1 MKHSALCL
9 TLLLVVVFLSSVLI
23 TPAWAPPN
31 EKPEKLTIGTIGY
44 HPPAQAFYVYLT
56 AQFGIAQA
64 GDHVDFMIATTL
76 VVTWNGNTIT
86 LTDEMPLLRAVTP
99 TIPEPGAPVPLALV
113 SIDWDRIGGTVT
125 GNVAVDVTTQIV
137 NKVGNTIG
145 PPAIASATVDVGTGQ

>member
-31 EKPEKLTIGTIGY
+31 EKPEKLSFGTISY
-44 HPPAQAFYVYLT
+44 NTPAQAFSVYLL

-64 GDHVDFMIATTL
+64 GDHVDFTIVGTIK
-76 VVTWNGNTIT
+76 VTALNGNTYT
-86 LTDEMPLLRAVTP
+86 LNGSTPLYRLATP
-99 TIPEPGAPVPLALV
+99 TVPVPGDPVKVGGLF
-113 SIDWDRIGGTVT
+113 IPWDRDGGTVT
-125 GNVAVDVTTQIV
+125 GDVVVEITAQIV

-145 PPAIASATVDVGTGQ
+145 PPAITSKTVPVQ